1 MLTPDELRA
10 LALLS
15 ILVALGTTLTWVDT
29 RHPRF
34 LTLTLG
40 DSLALGAKDPGA
52 GPPEATNPALAAPG
66 TPLAPMHPDT
76 AFRPAEPA
84 LAPEKS
90 AFGLDGRLDLNRA
103 SADELEGLPGIGP
116 KTAQRILDDRRVRG
130 PFKKPKDLTRVKG
143 IGPKTLERL
152 LPHVTAGTPRDSA
165 R

>member
-15 ILVALGTTLTWVDT
+15 ALVALGTTLTWVDT

-40 DSLALGAKDPGA
+40 DSLALGVADPGA
-52 GPPEATNPALAAPG
+52 GPPGATNPASAAPRMLAAPA
-66 TPLAPMHPDT
+66 APES
-76 AFRPAEPA
+76 AFRPVDPA
-84 LAPEKS
+84 STPEKS
-90 AFGLDGRLDLNRA
+90 AFGIDGRLDLNRA

-116 KTAQRILDDRRVRG
+116 KTAQRILEDRRVRG
-130 PFKKPKDLTRVKG
+130 PFHKPKDLTRVKG

-152 LPHVTAGTPRDSA
+152 LPHITVGAPRDSA

>member
-15 ILVALGTTLTWVDT
+15 ALVALGTTLTWVDT

-40 DSLALGAKDPGA
+40 DSLALGA
-52 GPPEATNPALAAPG
+52 AAPG
-66 TPLAPMHPDT
+66 AAPPGATDPAPT
-76 AFRPAEPA
+76 APRVFAAPESAFRPVDPGS
-84 LAPEKS
+84 APGKS

-130 PFKKPKDLTRVKG
+130 PFHKPKDLTRVKG

-152 LPHVTAGTPRDSA
+152 LPHVTAGAPRDSV